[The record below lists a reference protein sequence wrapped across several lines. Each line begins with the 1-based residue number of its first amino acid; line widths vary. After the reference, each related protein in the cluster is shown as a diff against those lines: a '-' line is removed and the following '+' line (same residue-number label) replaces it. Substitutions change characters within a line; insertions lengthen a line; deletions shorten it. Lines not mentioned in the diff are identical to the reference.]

1 MSRQAQPLRLR
12 GLLRSRLG
20 EWHLALFLGSCTLF
34 AAISLLAISGW
45 FISAAALAG
54 LATTAAYGFD
64 YFRPAALIRLCAIVR
79 TGGRYAERLT
89 SHHAALGLLKDL
101 RISLFARVTARGH
114 AALTRSTSTMHRLVA
129 DIDLLDFFPL
139 RVVAPWFWA
148 SLLVLLLLGGCYLLA
163 PVLSLAALPGLLLAW
178 LILPL
183 LAGRHAARLARA
195 DVSLAEQRRILLL
208 DNLQLL
214 TPLLLWQ
221 RWSVRQ
227 AVFDSEDH
235 VFNQQRLRQQQL
247 GSLIAAG
254 QQLGL
259 ALSLLGLLWQG
270 GLLVQAGELSL
281 PLLLAAVLGLLGLTE
296 VLLPLAQSFIALG
309 LSQAARDRLNQL
321 TRSPASRIEEGAA
334 PLTELPSLSLK
345 DLSARH
351 GGALSGPQRVDLQ
364 LRAGEVL
371 LLSGPSGCGKSTL
384 LDVLAGEP
392 LPFTGERLLNG
403 EAYEHWQWRSVI
415 GYLPQQLDIFDMTL
429 AENLRLGQPE
439 ATEQQLWEVLE
450 DVALADWVRGRPAQ
464 LSTTLGEYGAQVSGG
479 QARRIAL
486 ARLLLAQRPVLLL
499 DEPFAGLDAATR
511 EQVLVTLLR
520 RQAQGILVIVSH
532 QSLALENA
540 QRLQLQMSEA

>member
-1 MSRQAQPLRLR
+1 MNRKLNSIRLR
-12 GLLRSRLG
+12 GLLRSRMG
-20 EWHLALFLGSCTLF
+20 EWNLALFLGGCTLF

-54 LATTAAYGFD
+54 LTTTAAYGFD

-79 TGGRYAERLT
+79 TGGRYAERLA

-101 RISLFARVTARGH
+101 RISLFARVAGRGH
-114 AALTRSTSTMHRLVA
+114 SSVTRSSSAMHRLVA

-148 SLLVLLLLGGCYLLA
+148 SLLTAVLLGGCYLLA
-163 PVLSLAALPGLLLAW
+163 PLLALTALPGVLLAW
-178 LILPL
+178 LLLPL

-195 DVSLAEQRRILLL
+195 DVGLAEQRRILLL
-208 DNLQLL
+208 DNLQML

-221 RWSVRQ
+221 RWSARQ
-227 AVFDSEDH
+227 AVFAGEDQR
-235 VFNQQRLRQQQL
+235 FSAQRLRQQQW

-259 ALSLLGLLWQG
+259 SLSLLGMLWQG

-321 TRSPASRIEEGAA
+321 TSEPARQTEQGAA
-334 PLTELPSLSLK
+334 ALTELRRLSLSG
-345 DLSARH
+345 LSARH
-351 GGALSGPQRVDLQ
+351 EGALSGPHQVDLQ
-364 LRAGEVL
+364 LKAGDVL

-384 LDVLAGEP
+384 LEVLAGEP
-392 LPFTGERLLNG
+392 LAYSGERLLNG
-403 EAYEHWQWRSVI
+403 KAYEHWQWRSVI

-429 AENLRLGQPE
+429 AENLRLGRPV
-439 ATEQQLWEVLE
+439 ATDDELWEVLE
-450 DVALADWVRGRPAQ
+450 DVALADWARARPAQ
-464 LSTTLGEYGAQVSGG
+464 LNTTLGEYGAQVSGG

-486 ARLLLAQRPVLLL
+486 ARLLLAQRPLLLL

-511 EQVLVTLLR
+511 EQVLAALLR
-520 RQAQGILVIVSH
+520 RQASGMLVIVSH
-532 QSLALENA
+532 QPLELEQA
-540 QRLQLQMSEA
+540 QRLQLTMN